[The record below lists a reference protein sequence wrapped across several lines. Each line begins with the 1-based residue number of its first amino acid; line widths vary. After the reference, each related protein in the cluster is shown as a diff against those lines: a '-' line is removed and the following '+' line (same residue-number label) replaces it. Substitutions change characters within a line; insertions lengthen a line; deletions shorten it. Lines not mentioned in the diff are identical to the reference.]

1 MYTSFF
7 SQSATDTNPPSGS
20 EESGDDGSDETDNWI
35 DSFGDWFG
43 SLGDSFAKGFS
54 SLADGFTSSITNL
67 GNNISAWFENIKQAI
82 IDLGNGLI
90 DGIKAIFIPQDGFME
105 KEVAELRD
113 RFAFAD
119 DVINITD
126 RLINRIGGSAKSS
139 APQVTVSI
147 NYRGSIRSWKV
158 LDMSWYAPYKAY
170 GDAVLSGILIIGFI
184 WRSYISMPNTIRGVG
199 GSTVSVMK
207 LGGSDE

>member
-1 MYTSFF
+1 M
-7 SQSATDTNPPSGS
+7 
-20 EESGDDGSDETDNWI
+20 
-35 DSFGDWFG
+35 
-43 SLGDSFAKGFS
+43 
-54 SLADGFTSSITNL
+54 
-67 GNNISAWFENIKQAI
+67 
-82 IDLGNGLI
+82 I

-105 KEVAELRD
+105 KEVAELRS

-139 APQVTVSI
+139 APQVAVSI
-147 NYRGSIRSWKV
+147 NYKGSTREWKI

-207 LGGSDE
+207 IGGSDE